1 MSEHKVELKWTRE
14 TEFEFAKYNRSH
26 LLTFSGSQVLQNSAA
41 PEFMGDNDMSN
52 PEELFASALASCH
65 MLTFL
70 AVAAKS
76 GYMIESYSDKAVA
89 ILDKNEE
96 GRTAIT
102 QIDLFPQIEFLGTKI
117 PSAEELK
124 VLHDRAHRNC
134 FIASSI
140 KTKVNIH

>member
-1 MSEHKVELKWTRE
+1 MSEHKIELKWTRE
-14 TEFEFAKYNRSH
+14 AEFEFAKYNRSH
-26 LLTFSGSQVLQNSAA
+26 LLTFSGDQVLQNSAA
-41 PEFMGDNDMSN
+41 PEFMGDADKSN

-76 GYMIESYSDKAVA
+76 GFMIETYSDKAVA

-117 PSAEELK
+117 PTTEELK
-124 VLHDRAHRNC
+124 VLHERAHRNC

>member
-1 MSEHKVELKWTRE
+1 MSQHTIELKWTRVA
-14 TEFEFAKYNRSH
+14 EFEYAKYNRSH

-41 PEFMGDNDMSN
+41 PEFMGDSDKAN
-52 PEELFASALASCH
+52 PEELLLSALASCH

-76 GYMIESYSDKAVA
+76 GFMIESYSDKAIA

-102 QIDLFPQIEFLGTKI
+102 QIDLYPQIEFLGTKI
-117 PSAEELK
+117 PTAEELK
-124 VLHDRAHRNC
+124 ALHERAHRNC
-134 FIASSI
+134 FIACSI
-140 KTKVNIH
+140 KSKVIIH